1 MFVKFIIFPIVFFC
15 LLLALIRDANRPPP
29 DPVLTREVNRLD
41 ISSAG
46 LTRKNDF
53 ASTYGTDY
61 IQPSSPRDY
70 TYSQTLSLQ
79 DPSATYTS
87 LQRGFVFS
95 IILVFKNINFQ

>member
-1 MFVKFIIFPIVFFC
+1 MFVKIIIFLTVFFF

-61 IQPSSPRDY
+61 IKPSTPRDY

-87 LQRGFVFS
+87 LQKGFLLYLLF
-95 IILVFKNINFQ
+95 VFKNINFR